1 MGVELNWDGLV
12 AEIVIN
18 NPASRNAISLPVM
31 AELDDILETLESSEA
46 RVVLL
51 RGAGERAFIS
61 GGDLKDLSVLRDL
74 EPSRAMASR
83 MRKLLDRIASFPLP
97 VICALNGDAYGGGA
111 EVAMACDFR
120 IAAADIR
127 LGFNQVSLA
136 IMPAWGG
143 IERLTL
149 SIGRSRASYLL
160 LTGRILEGEELWT
173 WGIVEEVI
181 QRDHFEQRCKDI
193 SHAISNLPA
202 GVISGIRDIVTQTIP
217 AVHPQLANHATTL
230 FANAWISEE
239 HWSAVE
245 RQTQIRRENKKRNE
259 QIEI

>member
-1 MGVELNWDGLV
+1 MGVELNWDGSV
-12 AEIVIN
+12 AEVVIN

-31 AELDDILETLESSEA
+31 AELDDILGSLESSEA

-74 EPSRAMASR
+74 ESSRAMASR

-120 IAAADIR
+120 IAAADIK
-127 LGFNQVSLA
+127 LAFNQVSLA

-149 SIGRSRASYLL
+149 SIGRSRATYLL
-160 LTGRILEGEELWT
+160 LTGRILEGQELWT
-173 WGIVEEVI
+173 WGIVEEVV
-181 QRDHFEQRCKDI
+181 QRNKFEQRCKEI
-193 SHAISNLPA
+193 SSAISNIPV
-202 GVISGIRDIVTQTIP
+202 GVISGIRDIVTQAIP
-217 AVHPQLANHATTL
+217 AVHPHLANQATTL
-230 FANAWISEE
+230 FANTWISEE

-245 RQTQIRRENKKRNE
+245 KHMQTRLKNKKIN
-259 QIEI
+259 